1 MSELLADTAEQG
13 GAAELLQRPQDAR
26 AADDPEHVE
35 PPEGVEGHEAL
46 GRRRG
51 RCR

>member
-26 AADDPEHVE
+26 TADDPKHVE

-46 GRRRG
+46 GRWRG

>member
-1 MSELLADTAEQG
+1 MSELLADAAQNWGTAE
-13 GAAELLQRPQDAR
+13 LFQRPQDAC